1 MRFKKLL
8 IVTIILSFSI
18 NAYSVFAYDMS
29 SENYRLQI
37 EGIDMGA
44 IGERKDFSDSDK
56 GVFSVNSLKEVFNS
70 HLSWKMALISIISFL
85 IIAVI
90 FYLIIKKVFVLK
102 R

>member
-1 MRFKKLL
+1 MKFKKLL
-8 IVTIILSFSI
+8 IIATILCFSANI
-18 NAYSVFAYDMS
+18 CSVFAYDMS

-44 IGERKDFSDSDK
+44 IGDMKDFSDS
-56 GVFSVNSLKEVFNS
+56 GQGFPVNKLKEAFAS
-70 HLSWKMALISIISFL
+70 HFSWKMALILFVIFLIISF
-85 IIAVI
+85 I